1 MYLRESCVY
10 SGVQFMLARSVLELI
25 IQQAAL
31 NRAHVITNMNEN
43 KSKFKTMNN
52 NFDHP
57 KLNINVWKINEP
69 SEDIIKI
76 KLSVETTQSILSKVK
91 VQTKTKQKHWLL
103 KNSISMTTDDLRSW
117 MLFINPNLF
126 RWFLNISVTNERE
139 NSENY
144 LKQWDAINI
153 VTKYSNTN
161 FKFKLWN
168 VYKVECFKNYLNRTE

>member
-1 MYLRESCVY
+1 
-10 SGVQFMLARSVLELI
+10 
-25 IQQAAL
+25 
-31 NRAHVITNMNEN
+31 
-43 KSKFKTMNN
+43 MNN
-52 NFDHP
+52 NSDHP
-57 KLNINVWKINEP
+57 KLHINVWEINEP

-76 KLSVETTQSILSKVK
+76 KLSVETPQSILSKVK

-103 KNSISMTTDDLRSW
+103 NTQDPWRLTTCDLRNW
-117 MLFINPNLF
+117 MLFINSNLF
-126 RWFLNISVTNERE
+126 WWFLNISVTNERE

-168 VYKVECFKNYLNRTE
+168 VYEVECFRNYLNRTE